1 MLRRFSP
8 SVRLSFLLKRTIGKR
23 GNDVIH
29 FALRQLFQYVHVGG
43 EQLLLWSL
51 FNNGQ
56 WFSLGFRTERRSPTR
71 DPPIY
76 RRGAILISPRVGR
89 PATLRLLAAIGCDR
103 LVVAIVVPLDD
114 VLRDVP
120 PQPNA
125 IAAASATAPRTI
137 RKVSPVG

>member
-8 SVRLSFLLKRTIGKR
+8 SVRLSFLLKRTIGER
-23 GNDVIH
+23 GGDVIH

-51 FNNGQ
+51 FNHGAMVLPWLPN
-56 WFSLGFRTERRSPTR
+56 RAAIAATRSADLPTR
-71 DPPIY
+71 GDSYLAPC
-76 RRGAILISPRVGR
+76 R
-89 PATLRLLAAIGCDR
+89 PATVRLLRAIGCDR